1 MSFEDRFAQSLRDTG
16 EELTP
21 HDLTRIVNGGVAD
34 GRRRRR
40 RRNAAVVG
48 GSAALA
54 LVAVGAAVVPSLT
67 GAAQPREAV
76 GPAARPS
83 MSLAASGAPVSANTR
98 AQQMVTTLES
108 LLPKDGRITDAV
120 GRWVL
125 PDSGTHPMTAPL
137 ASLVY
142 DDGKGASSIE
152 LALARY
158 PKGDAQLPTC
168 GDPAY
173 VPNDVCHVYQ
183 LPGGGRL
190 LIDQGYE
197 YPSRG
202 SGTKDWHAVLDLPDG
217 SHVEMDE
224 WNAAA
229 EKGSGVTRATPPLS
243 PEQLRAIVTSKAWQP
258 LLAAVPKPKPYSKLG

>member
-16 EELTP
+16 EDLTP
-21 HDLTRIVNGGVAD
+21 VNLTRLVNGGVAD

-40 RRNAAVVG
+40 RRSAAVAG
-48 GSAALA
+48 GSTALA
-54 LVAVGAAVVPSLT
+54 LVAVAVGAAVVPSLT
-67 GAAQPREAV
+67 GATHPREVA

-83 MSLAASGAPVSANTR
+83 MSLAASGAPISDRAR

-108 LLPKDGRITDAV
+108 LLPKTARITDAT
-120 GRWVL
+120 GRWAL
-125 PDSGTHPMTAPL
+125 ADSGAHPMTAPL

-158 PKGDAQLPTC
+158 PKGDAPLPTC

-243 PEQLRAIVTSKAWQP
+243 PEQLRAIVTSHAWQP
-258 LLAAVPKPKPYSKLG
+258 LLAAVPKPHSKLG